1 MSQSV
6 FDLPTGQAATPMPA
20 EQAAITAGKFRDPF
34 FTADGAERGRVT
46 ELNLTTLWFNT
57 GTLCNIECTH
67 CYIES
72 SPKNDRFD
80 YIRPVDVEGY
90 LDEIAALDLPVR
102 EIGFTGGEPFLNP
115 DIVRLIGMALERGF
129 EVLVLTNAMKPL
141 QRPAVQ
147 RELLALEKRWPGR
160 MTLRVSLDH
169 YTAPLHESERG
180 PGSWASVMAGLDW
193 LRSEG
198 FRLSIAGRTC
208 WNESDAQ
215 ARAGYAA
222 LFARLE
228 LAVDAAHPGEL
239 VLFPEM
245 DESADVPEIT
255 TACFGIL
262 RKKPA
267 DLMCGN
273 SRMVVRRKGAG
284 RTAVLACTL
293 LPYDPQF
300 EMGGSLAESF
310 VHCGGAIDR
319 GAVLLNHPHCAK
331 FCMLGG
337 GSCSV

>member
-1 MSQSV
+1 MSHPV
-6 FDLPTGQAATPMPA
+6 LDHPAGKATTSMPA
-20 EQAAITAGKFRDPF
+20 EQAMVSSGKFRDPF

-46 ELNLTTLWFNT
+46 ELELTTLWFNT
-57 GTLCNIECTH
+57 GTLCNIECTN

-72 SPKNDRFD
+72 SPTNDRFD
-80 YIRPVDVEGY
+80 YIGKADVERY
-90 LDEIAALDLPVR
+90 LQEIATLDLPVR

-115 DIVRLIGMALERGF
+115 DITVLIEAALEGGF
-129 EVLVLTNAMKPL
+129 DVLVLTNAMKPM

-147 RELLALEKRWPGR
+147 RGLLALEKRWPGR

-169 YTAPLHESERG
+169 YTANLHESERG
-180 PGSWASVMAGLDW
+180 PGSWASVMTGLDW
-193 LRSEG
+193 LKREG

-228 LAVDAAHPGEL
+228 LAVNAAHPGEL

-245 DESADVPEIT
+245 DENADVPEIT
-255 TACFGIL
+255 TACFGL
-262 RKKPA
+262 LSKKPA
-267 DLMCGN
+267 DLMCSN
-273 SRMVVRRKGAG
+273 SRMIVRRKGAD

-310 VHCGGAIDR
+310 VHSGGAIDR
-319 GAVLLNHPHCAK
+319 GAVLLNHPHCAR